1 MIDDGSAQSNPS
13 MGERETHG
21 DYIAAQL
28 ENIQATMLTKSNIYP
43 TWILAN
49 LISYGLMAGAV
60 VALNAVGAF
69 G

>member
-1 MIDDGSAQSNPS
+1 MIDDRSTRANPS
-13 MGERETHG
+13 IGEPETYG
-21 DYIAAQL
+21 DYIDARL
-28 ENIQATMLTKSNIYP
+28 KNIQATMLTKSNIYP

-49 LISYGLMAGAV
+49 LVSYGLMAGVV

>member
-1 MIDDGSAQSNPS
+1 MKEFEAHADDIEARLKS
-13 MGERETHG
+13 
-21 DYIAAQL
+21 
-28 ENIQATMLTKSNIYP
+28 IQKTMLTRSNIYP

-49 LISYGLMAGAV
+49 LVSYGLMAAAI